1 MDGIGSAY
9 VNILKK
15 LKSNLPTIAENYKD
29 TLNVHLDPDTTPD
42 IPYDLSYCFLNRSL
56 LSEEL
61 KKVVG
66 KLEKSYKKIDIN
78 TILTIT
84 SENLTQI
91 GGFGKK
97 NIINFYNLENL
108 ISQEL
113 RNISDGSV
121 KLDYH
126 NKCLLVYSKYFDI
139 SLNDIDQL
147 LLDDIEIYLFS
158 LDEQSQDIAQSR
170 WGFHHKLESLVE
182 IGSRYKITRGRISQI
197 ELNINR
203 NISHYIRIHPKVLSQ
218 NIRENLTSDL
228 NNLLPHLRSCFETNH
243 LFYTFLEILCLEKK
257 DSILNIQEPIV
268 KPKLLDLYF
277 TENSSPVSHEEVITE
292 LTSNFG
298 YNKALAASI
307 IRILENKSR
316 LKITNE
322 DIFPINLGQK
332 EAVAHALLAHPNGLP
347 WKDVTRIVNKAGYC
361 KVRISEERFLNNV
374 FADSDFV
381 YQCDRGAYKHIKYLD
396 IANID
401 IPHIVNEIIEY
412 FKANK
417 QKSIH
422 LNDFYHQAGKY
433 TRSVDYYDVRHIVR
447 DFGSEYG
454 LYFNGKSGVDSIGLT
469 PNFVRVTQSKLIVEL
484 MKKSKDGLTRAEIA
498 NRLRSKSLAHAA
510 FYLDKM
516 LKAGEVVRVDY
527 MIYTTPEKA
536 FKNVDTDT
544 ILGLMEDILIGD
556 DRPIEVD
563 IFRQVLNRELNL
575 SYSKYF
581 YLALAHHNLNVF
593 GWQQAFNLVS
603 RHEIPYS
610 SLTDAASILCST
622 KLSISQNIE
631 KLQKN
636 ILITKQVAKRSIY
649 HWNELNDRR
658 KCNSSHYL

>member
-1 MDGIGSAY
+1 MDTNSDIDEKYRQIPYEDIQFPKEITNLLKKISQLRADPFNEVNKLTIGDTLGDILDLDVHYFSTFYGVGKIQSLLLHKLKDNISNMLPILDKAYKKQHAIKNIDMPSGFYDLPFTIPSDFYDLPFTILSVSKEYEKLINRIKESNADPSCQLTIKETVSGIANLDLYAFSQVDGIGSAY

-66 KLEKSYKKIDIN
+66 KLEKSYEKIDIN

-97 NIINFYNLENL
+97 NIINFYNL

-170 WGFHHKLESLVE
+170 WGFHHKLESRE
-182 IGSRYKITRGRISQI
+182 KIGSRYKITRERIRQI
-197 ELNINR
+197 ESNINR

-298 YNKALAASI
+298 YSKALAASI
-307 IRILENKSR
+307 IRIL
-316 LKITNE
+316 
-322 DIFPINLGQK
+322 
-332 EAVAHALLAHPNGLP
+332 
-347 WKDVTRIVNKAGYC
+347 
-361 KVRISEERFLNNV
+361 
-374 FADSDFV
+374 
-381 YQCDRGAYKHIKYLD
+381 
-396 IANID
+396 
-401 IPHIVNEIIEY
+401 
-412 FKANK
+412 
-417 QKSIH
+417 
-422 LNDFYHQAGKY
+422 
-433 TRSVDYYDVRHIVR
+433 
-447 DFGSEYG
+447 
-454 LYFNGKSGVDSIGLT
+454 
-469 PNFVRVTQSKLIVEL
+469 
-484 MKKSKDGLTRAEIA
+484 
-498 NRLRSKSLAHAA
+498 
-510 FYLDKM
+510 
-516 LKAGEVVRVDY
+516 
-527 MIYTTPEKA
+527 
-536 FKNVDTDT
+536 
-544 ILGLMEDILIGD
+544 
-556 DRPIEVD
+556 
-563 IFRQVLNRELNL
+563 
-575 SYSKYF
+575 
-581 YLALAHHNLNVF
+581 
-593 GWQQAFNLVS
+593 
-603 RHEIPYS
+603 
-610 SLTDAASILCST
+610 
-622 KLSISQNIE
+622 
-631 KLQKN
+631 
-636 ILITKQVAKRSIY
+636 
-649 HWNELNDRR
+649 
-658 KCNSSHYL
+658 